1 MAQQLITD
9 QQVLGANPDYADIE
23 RRKKIADLLI
33 GESTEQPKGQ
43 MISGYYVAP
52 SLAQMLNPVAKAIAG
67 TESAKAGEQKQTALV
82 NALRGKKAQET
93 QAISDAINA
102 KDWNKASNL
111 IASSETGAGQE
122 YKPLLA
128 KFLVPEQLSEKDK
141 EDIRLREAEIKARAA
156 QHNQSLAQSRVPM
169 GYRMKADGS
178 LEPIPGGPADIKA
191 QTVNA
196 GRETVDTLIGGLKDQ
211 YDILKKGGGIT
222 TKENTLMNV
231 PAYLSSTGAGQQ
243 AGKLFGTQNQ
253 SARNTIVQS
262 RPLLLA
268 AIKNATG
275 MSAKQM
281 DSNVELKMYLAAAT
295 DPSLDYEANMAALNQ
310 LEELYGLNGKTA
322 TGGVGGGS
330 SFPSASEIAAE
341 KARRESKK

>member
-23 RRKKIADLLI
+23 RRKKIAELLM
-33 GESTEQPKGQ
+33 GEATEQPKGQ

-52 SLAQMLNPVAKAIAG
+52 SWTQMLNPVAKAIAG
-67 TESAKAGEQKQTALV
+67 TESAKSAETKQTALV
-82 NALRGKKAQET
+82 NALRGKKAEET
-93 QAISDAINA
+93 KEISAAINA
-102 KDWNKASNL
+102 KDWNKASDL
-111 IASSETGAGQE
+111 IAASETGAGQE

-128 KFLVPEQLSEKDK
+128 KFLVPEQLSQKDK
-141 EDIRLREAEIKARAA
+141 EDIRLREMEIKQRLAM
-156 QHNQSLAQSRVPM
+156 QNQQLAQSRVPM
-169 GYRMKADGS
+169 GYRMKADGT

-196 GRETVDTLIGGLKDQ
+196 GRETVDTLITGLKDQ

-222 TKENTLMNV
+222 STESGIGNV
-231 PAYLSSTGAGQQ
+231 PAYLSSTGAGQA
-243 AGKLFGTQNQ
+243 AGKMFGTQNQ

-295 DPSLDYEANMAALNQ
+295 DPTLDYEANMAALNQ
-310 LEELYGLNGKTA
+310 LETLYGINGSTA
-322 TGGVGGGS
+322 AGGGGS
-330 SFPSASEIAAE
+330 NIPSASDIDAEIA
-341 KARRESKK
+341 RRKKK

>member
-23 RRKKIADLLI
+23 RQKKIAELLI

-52 SLAQMLNPVAKAIAG
+52 SWAQMLNPVAKAIAG
-67 TESAKAGEQKQTALV
+67 TQAAKGAETKQTALV
-82 NALRGKKAQET
+82 NALRGKKAEET
-93 QAISDAINA
+93 KAISDAINA

-111 IASSETGAGQE
+111 IAASETGAGAE

-141 EDIRLREAEIKARAA
+141 EELRLREMEIKQRLAM
-156 QHNQSLAQSRVPM
+156 QNQQLAQSRVPM
-169 GYRMKADGS
+169 GYRMKSDGT
-178 LEPIPGGPADIKA
+178 LEAIPGGPADIKA

-196 GRETVDTLIGGLKDQ
+196 GRESVDTLISGLKDQ

-222 TKENTLMNV
+222 TQDNTLMNV
-231 PAYLSSTGAGQQ
+231 PAYLSSTGAGQA
-243 AGKLFGTQNQ
+243 AGKMFGTANQ
-253 SARNTIVQS
+253 SARNSIVQS

-295 DPSLDYEANMAALNQ
+295 DPTLDYEANMKALNQ
-310 LEELYGLNGKTA
+310 LQELYGIGGKA
-322 TGGVGGGS
+322 DGS
-330 SFPSASEIAAE
+330 SSGWSI
-341 KARRESKK
+341 KK